1 MQEDRV
7 YDNLLNLPLFLGMS
21 RNDLLEVA
29 GHTKFDFQ
37 KAEKDSPSSRKESPA
52 NVCTFFLP
60 ANSTLSQRLTIMATA
75 SKKTSKPQK
84 RFKWNASTDI
94 TNTSLTPIS
103 QRKNVA

>member
-37 KAEKDSPSSRKESPA
+37 KTEEG
-52 NVCTFFLP
+52 
-60 ANSTLSQRLTIMATA
+60 LTIA
-75 SKKTSKPQK
+75 KEGEPCK
-84 RFKWNASTDI
+84 RLYFLLTGELNVITEADDHGYRIEEDI
-94 TNTSLTPIS
+94 KAPEAF
-103 QRKNVA
+103 QME

>member
-37 KAEKDSPSSRKESPA
+37 KAEKGLTI
-52 NVCTFFLP
+52 VCTFFLP

-75 SKKTSKPQK
+75 SKKASKPQK